1 MDITSLKTIIDNM
14 MKERLRAGMPFLG
27 FLLCPVLTFILTE
40 VYLYNPFTDM
50 KRMPW
55 CLNLLI
61 YWLTAAILVMLTGRL
76 RAALRIQTVFF
87 LLAGLANYYVVNFR
101 SSPILPWDIFSA
113 KTAASVADN
122 FSYALSARACFVLL
136 GFGGLLLAEQLFPYR
151 IRRGKLRLILGISC
165 ILLLT
170 GLVFVLHNDAA
181 VSRMRLYNKMFTP
194 GVVQKRNGM
203 VVAFTMEL
211 KYLVVEKPA
220 GYDAEECRTLL
231 AAYEKTPSETE
242 KRPNIIVI
250 MDEAFADMS
259 YLGDVE
265 TNKEYMPF
273 FRSLQEGEN
282 TVSGSVHVSVLGGNT
297 ANTEFEF
304 LTGNTM
310 AFLPEGSVPYQ
321 QYLRGELPSLA
332 SRLKEEGYATVA
344 MHPYHAA
351 GWCRDKV
358 YSWMGFDVFRALPD
372 YPDAEY
378 VRKYV
383 SDQAD
388 FERIIQEYEQRDREK
403 PIFLFNVTMQ
413 NHGGYDQEFDNF
425 VPEITGTK
433 CQSKALDQ
441 YLSLISLTDQALQE
455 LIGYFM
461 QEEEETIILFFGD
474 HQPND
479 SVAGPIW
486 RQNGVNASELSWEQE
501 TVRYEVPFVLWANF
515 DIEAK
520 KDLET
525 SANFLALEVLE
536 QADIFPDGYFGYLE
550 ELHSSYSV
558 ISARQIVTTEGQV
571 LTEEETKEAEDLLTY
586 RRLQYYMMSSGNQAD
601 VNR

>member
-1 MDITSLKTIIDNM
+1 
-14 MKERLRAGMPFLG
+14 MPFSG

-40 VYLYNPFTDM
+40 TYLYNPFTDI
-50 KRMPW
+50 RRVPF
-55 CLNLLI
+55 CLNLLL
-61 YWLTAAILVMLTGRL
+61 YWLIAAILAAVTGRL
-76 RAALRIQTVFF
+76 RAALRIQTIFF
-87 LLAGLANYYVVNFR
+87 MAAGLANYYVVNFR

-151 IRRGKLRLILGISC
+151 VKGGKRRLALGFSGIF
-165 ILLLT
+165 LLAGLT
-170 GLVFVLHNDAA
+170 LLLHNDGA

-203 VVAFTMEL
+203 AVAFAMEL
-211 KYLVVEKPA
+211 KYLVVEKPT
-220 GYDAEECRTLL
+220 GYDEEECRALL
-231 AAYEKTPSETE
+231 AAYEKTPSETG

-259 YLGDVE
+259 YLGKVE

-273 FRSLQEGEN
+273 FRSLQAEEN

-332 SRLKEEGYATVA
+332 SRLKEEGYVTIA
-344 MHPYHAA
+344 MHPYHAG

-358 YSWMGFDVFRALPD
+358 YSWMGFEAFRALPD

-383 SDQAD
+383 SDQSD

-403 PIFLFNVTMQ
+403 PLFLFNVTMQ

-425 VPEITGTK
+425 IPEIQGAGEGT
-433 CQSKALDQ
+433 KALDQ
-441 YLSLISLTDQALQE
+441 YLSLISLTDRALQG
-455 LIGYFM
+455 LIGYFA
-461 QEEEETIILFFGD
+461 QEQEETIILFFGD

-486 RQNGVNASELSWEQE
+486 KQNGVDVSSLSREQE

-515 DIEAK
+515 DIEAEK
-520 KDLET
+520 GLET
-525 SANFLALEVLE
+525 SANFLALEVLK
-536 QADIFPDGYFGYLE
+536 QAGISPDGYYGYLE
-550 ELHSSYSV
+550 KLHNSYSV
-558 ISARQIVTTEGQV
+558 ISARQVMTPEGRV
-571 LTEEETKEAEDLLTY
+571 LTEEETDGAEDLLTY
-586 RRLQYYMMSSGNQAD
+586 RKLQYYMMFHANQSG
-601 VNR
+601 